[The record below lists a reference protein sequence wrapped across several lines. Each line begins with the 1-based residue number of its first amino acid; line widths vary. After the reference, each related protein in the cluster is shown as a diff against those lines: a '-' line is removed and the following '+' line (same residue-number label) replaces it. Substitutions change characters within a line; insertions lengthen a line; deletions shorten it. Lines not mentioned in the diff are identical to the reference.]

1 MSSAVIKIENLWKE
15 YRLGVIGHGTLTH
28 DLQSWWAKMRG
39 KEDPNAKITPIL
51 AGQEKQIEG
60 DRFWALRDINL
71 EVKEGE
77 ILGIIGKNG
86 AGKSTLLKI
95 LSRVTA
101 PTKGSIK
108 VKGRIAS
115 LLEVGTGFHPELT
128 GRENIFMNGA
138 ILGMSSQ
145 EIKSKLD
152 EIIDFSGVE
161 NFIDTPVK
169 RYSSGMYVRLA
180 FAVAAHLEPEILV
193 VDEVLAVGD
202 AEFQKKCLGKM
213 NEVAHEGRTVLFVSH
228 NMPAVQNLCT
238 AGVVFEMGRLVCN
251 GPIEKALDYYLIDI
265 KAKQNVSL
273 MEQTQRQ
280 GSGWLRITRVELVNE
295 SGRRSARAISGQE
308 MCMRLHYLSDK
319 NFDSARVQVAFNLKN
334 SLGLVLANVNA
345 EDSGCLEQS
354 VYSEGWFECRCPDFP
369 LRAGHYN
376 CTLFCSVNGEIVDSV
391 QNGYRL
397 EVIDGD
403 FHGSGRLIDRNQGD
417 FLIRNRWTS
426 HDASGKN
433 SYS

>member
-138 ILGMSSQ
+138 ILGMSKQ

-161 NFIDTPVK
+161 DFIDTPVK

-180 FAVAAHLEPEILV
+180 FAVAAHLEPEILII
-193 VDEVLAVGD
+193 DEVLAVGD

-213 NEVAHEGRTVLFVSH
+213 KDVSKEGRTVLFVSH
-228 NMPAVQNLCT
+228 NMHTVTDLC
-238 AGVVFEMGRLVCN
+238 EKSILLKN
-251 GPIEKALDYYLIDI
+251 GNIIEKSQTFSIVNKYLLDRDIAPIRSPNSIGGVSIKSLLIN
-265 KAKQNVSL
+265 AKKCESN
-273 MEQTQRQ
+273 
-280 GSGWLRITRVELVNE
+280 IYIDELSE
-295 SGRRSARAISGQE
+295 
-308 MCMRLHYLSDK
+308 
-319 NFDSARVQVAFNLKN
+319 
-334 SLGLVLANVNA
+334 
-345 EDSGCLEQS
+345 LEI
-354 VYSEGWFECRCPDFP
+354 
-369 LRAGHYN
+369 
-376 CTLFCSVNGEIVDSV
+376 SVNFESKSDLLNISIAVCFDDLTGHRILTLWTKEKST
-391 QNGYRL
+391 
-397 EVIDGD
+397 VIDA
-403 FHGSGRLIDRNQGD
+403 FSGENTVIFILDKHRLLPGYYTITTYIDRNGVEIERIDKYCKMIVKQRYTTGIPMNT
-417 FLIRNRWTS
+417 IRKNNRFKEEYRVINVIS
-426 HDASGKN
+426 
-433 SYS
+433 

>member
-39 KEDPNAKITPIL
+39 KEDPNAKITPML

-138 ILGMSSQ
+138 ILGMSKQ
-145 EIKSKLD
+145 EIRDKLD

-161 NFIDTPVK
+161 DFIDTPVK

-213 NEVAHEGRTVLFVSH
+213 GEVSREGRTVLFVSH
-228 NMPAVQNLCT
+228 NLNAVRRLCHKAVLLQNGTVCT
-238 AGVVFEMGRLVCN
+238 EGFCEQVIRKYLGNKGAENQVSYRTYDRDSSKEIAQIRCVKVSDSDGFLKVVDVKDEIEINIKYELYKDVSKVSVGLQIIESDSEQIILNLSDAELDVSRLKFR
-251 GPIEKALDYYLIDI
+251 EKGNYRSTVRIPENLLNTSAYVI
-265 KAKQNVSL
+265 KV
-273 MEQTQRQ
+273 
-280 GSGWLRITRVELVNE
+280 
-295 SGRRSARAISGQE
+295 AISDLNRNIYDMIHDIAFQVGDNTGIV
-308 MCMRLHYLSDK
+308 SSFG
-319 NFDSARVQVAFNLKN
+319 FDRKPS
-334 SLGLVLANVNA
+334 VLATQ
-345 EDSGCLEQS
+345 LP
-354 VYSEGWFECRCPDFP
+354 W
-369 LRAGHYN
+369 
-376 CTLFCSVNGEIVDSV
+376 
-391 QNGYRL
+391 
-397 EVIDGD
+397 EVLKV
-403 FHGSGRLIDRNQGD
+403 S
-417 FLIRNRWTS
+417 
-426 HDASGKN
+426 
-433 SYS
+433 

>member
-28 DLQSWWAKMRG
+28 DLQSWWARVRG
-39 KEDPNAKITPIL
+39 KEDPNAKIAPML
-51 AGQEKQIEG
+51 AGQKKQIEG

-138 ILGMSSQ
+138 ILGMSKQ
-145 EIKSKLD
+145 EIRSKLE

-161 NFIDTPVK
+161 DFIDTPVK

-180 FAVAAHLEPEILV
+180 FAIAAHLDPEILV

-202 AEFQKKCLGKM
+202 ADFQKKCLGKM
-213 NEVAHEGRTVLFVSH
+213 KEVSHSGRTILFVSH
-228 NMPAVQNLCT
+228 NMAAIENICSLGMLLQQGKVNYQGTQKETINYYLQCQEELSSIPLHDRKDRSGT
-238 AGVVFEMGRLVCN
+238 GSIR
-251 GPIEKALDYYLIDI
+251 IEKIEFRGSNSQILEQVSSGQDLSIHLKYKRRDPIPSERICVAIMFKNINDIPMFQHHNRLTRDSFEFLPVEGEFILNLPKFPLVASVYRMTYSVLLDGEYLDRITDAVELTVVDGDYYNTGETTL
-265 KAKQNVSL
+265 
-273 MEQTQRQ
+273 
-280 GSGWLRITRVELVNE
+280 
-295 SGRRSARAISGQE
+295 
-308 MCMRLHYLSDK
+308 
-319 NFDSARVQVAFNLKN
+319 
-334 SLGLVLANVNA
+334 
-345 EDSGCLEQS
+345 
-354 VYSEGWFECRCPDFP
+354 
-369 LRAGHYN
+369 AGHGMF
-376 CTLFCSVNGEIVDSV
+376 LVE
-391 QNGYRL
+391 
-397 EVIDGD
+397 
-403 FHGSGRLIDRNQGD
+403 GSWRVMDIQ
-417 FLIRNRWTS
+417 
-426 HDASGKN
+426 
-433 SYS
+433 